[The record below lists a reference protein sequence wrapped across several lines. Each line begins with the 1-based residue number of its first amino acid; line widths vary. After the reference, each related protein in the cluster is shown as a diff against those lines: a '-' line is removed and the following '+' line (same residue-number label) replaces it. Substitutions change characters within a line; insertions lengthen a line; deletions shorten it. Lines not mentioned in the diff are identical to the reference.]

1 MARKYTEIT
10 KEEFLEK
17 VKEIM
22 PTYDD
27 IEELE
32 DRGIYDLEEFPWNLG
47 EQKGTKAIAKD
58 IAKVD
63 FDFENCTSM
72 EYTEN
77 YSNYPSGYRE
87 LSPGFHTFFVNAGG
101 DWEFPICF
109 VIYWGDKKL
118 RAYIPKDGNAWN
130 KKEKCAYGSESYG
143 SDHEERSDADY
154 EKEVSEEKIIAEIIK
169 HITLK

>member
-10 KEEFLEK
+10 KEEFFK
-17 VKEIM
+17 KIKEIM
-22 PTYDD
+22 PTSDE

-32 DRGIYDLEEFPWNLG
+32 EIGIYDLEEFPWNIG

-58 IAKVD
+58 LQKVD

-72 EYTEN
+72 EYPQN

-87 LSPGFHTFFVNAGG
+87 LKPGFHVWFVNAGG

-109 VIYWGDKKL
+109 VIYWGDKL

-130 KKEKCAYGSESYG
+130 KKEKCAYGSEAYPTNKT
-143 SDHEERSDADY
+143 DAQI
-154 EKEVSEEKIIAEIIK
+154 EQEVSEEKIIADILN